1 MDTVQVA
8 PSNADQLRD
17 WDGSGGAFWAA
28 NAARFDAGVAA
39 HHGPF
44 IAAAA
49 IRRSDRVLDVGC
61 GAGQA
66 SRDAARAA
74 SEGSVLGVDL
84 SSKMLEVA
92 RRLATAEGVTNAC
105 FEQADAQAY
114 PFAAESFDAAISR
127 HGTMF
132 FGDPVAAFANIG
144 RALRPGGR
152 LVLLTWQPAV
162 ANEWIREIATAL
174 AAGRQP
180 PTPPPTAPGP
190 FALSDPD
197 RVRGLLGEAGFRDVR
212 LEPHPAPMYWGA
224 TAGEAERFA
233 LGVAGWMMDGLD
245 EASRGRAI
253 GDLRASLAAHETARG
268 VVYDSA
274 TWIVTARRP

>member
-1 MDTVQVA
+1 MDTLQVA
-8 PSNADQLRD
+8 SSNADQLRE
-17 WDGSGGAFWAA
+17 WDGPGGAFWAE

-44 IAAAA
+44 MAAAA
-49 IRRSDRVLDVGC
+49 IRPADRVLDVGC

-74 SEGSVLGVDL
+74 SQGSVLGVDL

-92 RRLATAEGVTNAC
+92 RGLATAEGLTNAG
-105 FEQADAQAY
+105 FEQADAQVH
-114 PFAAESFDAAISR
+114 PFAAEGYDAAISR

-132 FGDPVAAFANIG
+132 FGDPVTAFANIG

-152 LVLLTWQPAV
+152 LVLLTWQPVA

-174 AAGRQP
+174 AAGQQP
-180 PTPPPTAPGP
+180 PTAPPTAPGP

-197 RVRGLLGEAGFRDVR
+197 RVRGLLGETGFREVR
-212 LEPHPAPMYWGA
+212 IEPHAGPMYWGP
-224 TAGEAERFA
+224 TAGEAERFV
-233 LGVAGWMMDGLD
+233 LGVAGWMMGGLD
-245 EASRGRAI
+245 AASRARAV
-253 GDLRASLAAHETARG
+253 GNLRASLAAHETGRG

-274 TWIVTARRP
+274 TWIITARRP